1 MIHQNK
7 NASEIDE
14 LKLSLETTFERLNT
28 QSDEADRLTKSLNGR
43 IEALHNDLHTVQI
56 ELEK

>member
-7 NASEIDE
+7 NTSEIDE
-14 LKLSLETTFERLNT
+14 LKVSLQSTFERLNT

-43 IEALHNDLHTVQI
+43 IETLHNDLHTVQI